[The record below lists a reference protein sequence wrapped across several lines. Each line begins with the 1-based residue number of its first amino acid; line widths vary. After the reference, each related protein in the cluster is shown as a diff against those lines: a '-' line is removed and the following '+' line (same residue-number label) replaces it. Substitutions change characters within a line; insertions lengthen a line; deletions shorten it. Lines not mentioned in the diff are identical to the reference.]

1 MADTVVST
9 SPSEPPR
16 SSTRLLIDP
25 VFGGYF
31 AGKLLSSVGF
41 WIYSIVAAILTY
53 ELSGSAFVVGM
64 VSVAQFGPQLL
75 LAPLGGAMADRA
87 DRRHL
92 VVAGR
97 SLVAT
102 SAGSMAVWIWVAGVE
117 GLPGAWPIILAASAI
132 GLGFALGGPA
142 ENALI
147 PALVRPGELTPA
159 VALNTVP
166 PTLARAA
173 GPAVGALVAASL
185 GPASAFAI
193 AAIANV
199 LFAIIVLRL
208 KVPSRAER
216 VVGADL
222 RIRVGLHFLRGDR
235 VSLLLLVGVV
245 AIGVGADPVIT
256 LTPSLSADF
265 GGGSTLVGLLASA
278 FGVGA
283 GAAFVVLTL
292 LRRRLGM
299 PRLGT
304 TGLIMLAIGVGA
316 AGLSPT
322 PQLAVASLTVGGF
335 GMTLAL
341 TALTTQLQERLPDD
355 LRGRVMALWLVAFV
369 GSRPIAA
376 AADGAVAD
384 ATTPMVAFLM
394 VASVVAVIAWLCR
407 PAALARPAAVDTS
420 PIV

>member
-1 MADTVVST
+1 MAETATPS
-9 SPSEPPR
+9 SPAQPPR
-16 SSTRLLIDP
+16 SSARLLIDP
-25 VFGGYF
+25 VFGSYF
-31 AGKLLSSVGF
+31 TGKLLSSVGF

-75 LAPLGGAMADRA
+75 FAPMGGALADRA

-102 SAGSMAVWIWVAGVE
+102 AATAMAVWIFMVGVD
-117 GLPGAWPIILAASAI
+117 GLPGAWPIILAAFVI

-147 PALVRPGELTPA
+147 PALIRVGELTPA
-159 VALNTVP
+159 IALNTVP
-166 PTLARAA
+166 PTLARAV

-185 GPASAFAI
+185 GPAAAFAI
-193 AAIANV
+193 AAAANV
-199 LFAIIVLRL
+199 VFAVLVLRL
-208 KVPSRAER
+208 KITSRAAR
-216 VVGADL
+216 IVGADL
-222 RIRVGLHFLRGDR
+222 RVRVGLAYLRKDR
-235 VSLLLLVGVV
+235 VSLLLLIGVV

-256 LTPSLSADF
+256 LTPALAEGF

-283 GAAFVVLTL
+283 GTAFVGLGL

-304 TGLIMLAIGVGA
+304 TGLLMLSFGIGC
-316 AGLSPT
+316 AGVSPT
-322 PQLAVASLTVGGF
+322 PRFAVVALAVGGF

-376 AADGAVAD
+376 AIDGAVAD
-384 ATTPMVAFLM
+384 ATTPMVAFVL
-394 VASVVAVIAWLCR
+394 VAFIVAVIAWLCR
-407 PAALARPAAVDTS
+407 PAALSRPPLLEVPS
-420 PIV
+420 SG